1 MTSAQEIVQD
11 VFARGKIDIPA
22 WEDGTYTPNEDQ
34 FAAMAIEAV
43 DIAMQQST
51 APKLITGLALWNP
64 GAEYAIEYRS
74 LEFSGSLAEQFY
86 FAASRAPERQYYAN
100 ARQFIIAVPG
110 DLNDEGIVK
119 YLDARIESI
128 KSGDDI
134 WTTGLVLRQA

>member
-1 MTSAQEIVQD
+1 MRTPQQIAEEMFRSDISLGQEDKAVIV
-11 VFARGKIDIPA
+11 A
-22 WEDGTYTPNEDQ
+22 
-34 FAAMAIEAV
+34 AIER
-43 DIAMQQST
+43 DREQRT
-51 APKLITGLALWNP
+51 APKLIAGLALWNP

-86 FAASRAPERQYYAN
+86 IASSHAPEARDYAN

-119 YLDARIESI
+119 FLDARIESI
-128 KSGDDI
+128 KAGDDI